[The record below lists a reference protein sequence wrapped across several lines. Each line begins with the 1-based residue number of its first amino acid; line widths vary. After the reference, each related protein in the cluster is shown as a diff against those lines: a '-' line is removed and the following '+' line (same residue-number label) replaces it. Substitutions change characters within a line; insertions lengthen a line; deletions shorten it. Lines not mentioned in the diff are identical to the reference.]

1 MWTCGV
7 RTLVGA
13 LAVVVTTAACT
24 VSETEAPALA
34 GPSTL
39 ATDLNIQ
46 ATPDTIMW
54 DGSSQSTV
62 TVDARGPNNQ
72 PIRGLS
78 IRVDMLSGGQVADFG
93 TLSARTIVTGDDG
106 RARAVYTAPP
116 RPLDGA
122 DGTVLTL
129 LFTPIGS
136 DFRGALTRQVDIRL
150 IPPGVILPPNG
161 APQPAFTFS
170 PSAPQAFQTVL
181 FDASGTKDEGVE
193 CGSACSYTWS
203 FGDGGSG
210 SGMTASHDYRAAGSV
225 HRVAAG
231 DRCEGPE
238 RPDLAEHHDHR
249 RARPPTASFV
259 YSPTAPRAG
268 QQIFFT
274 AEASRAATGR
284 HIVSYDWNFGSG
296 RTGNGVT
303 VSKQYDQPGCLR
315 RDADRH
321 RRRVTAGHDFADHHR
336 GTVRMAPC
344 RLTVRESRN

>member
-13 LAVVVTTAACT
+13 LAVVMTTAACT

-78 IRVDMLSGGQVADFG
+78 IRVDMLSDGQVADFG

-210 SGMTASHDYRAAGSV
+210 SGMTASHDYRAAGAYTVSL
-225 HRVAAG
+225 RVT
-231 DRCEGPE
+231 D
-238 RPDLAEHHDHR
+238 
-249 RARPPTASFV
+249 ARGQSAQTSQNITITPGSAPTASFV

-274 AEASRAATGR
+274 AESSRAATGR

-303 VSKQYDQPGCLR
+303 VSKQYDQP
-315 RDADRH
+315 AAYV
-321 RRRVTAGHDFADHHR
+321 VT
-336 GTVRMAPC
+336 
-344 RLTVRESRN
+344 LTVTDDASQQATISQTITVVP